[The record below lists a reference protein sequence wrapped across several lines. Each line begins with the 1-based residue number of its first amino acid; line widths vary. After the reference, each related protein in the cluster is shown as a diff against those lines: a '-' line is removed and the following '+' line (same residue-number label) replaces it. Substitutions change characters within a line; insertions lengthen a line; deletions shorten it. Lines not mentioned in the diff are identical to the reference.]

1 MENLGVDTGAIHEL
15 ITSADVGDRLRGI
28 NQLRSLDPHDAF
40 RLIQP
45 LSQDENSRVRYAAVS
60 QLASL
65 GHVNLNQAHD
75 LLRDRLLHDSE
86 TDVRAAAADAMA
98 ALQVP
103 FALED
108 LETAYHSTQDWLLQ
122 FSIIAALGALGN
134 PAAVG
139 LLTEALNNP
148 QELVKLAAIGSLGEL
163 RQPES
168 IEHLRPFVA
177 YPDWQVRH
185 RLAIALGQI
194 GTLAARPLLEQLA
207 TDSAAA
213 VAEAARTSLAQ
224 LAP

>member
-1 MENLGVDTGAIHEL
+1 MDTAAIQEL

-28 NQLRSLDPHDAF
+28 NQLRTLDPTDAF

-45 LSQDENSRVRYAAVS
+45 LSQDENARVRYAVVS

-65 GHVNLNQAHD
+65 GQVNPQQAHD
-75 LLRDRLLHDSE
+75 LLRDRLLHDPE
-86 TDVRAAAADAMA
+86 IDVRAAAADAMA

-108 LETAYHSTQDWLLQ
+108 LETAYRSTHDWLLQ

-139 LLTEALNNP
+139 LLTEALNHP

-163 RQPES
+163 KQPDS
-168 IEHLRPFVA
+168 IEHLRQFVE

-194 GTLAARPLLEQLA
+194 STPAARLLLEQLA

-213 VAEAARTSLAQ
+213 VAEAARTGLAQ
-224 LAP
+224 LTA

>member
-1 MENLGVDTGAIHEL
+1 MDTAAIQEL
-15 ITSADVGDRLRGI
+15 IASADVGDRLRGI
-28 NQLRSLDPHDAF
+28 NQLRSLDPNDAF

-60 QLASL
+60 QIATL
-65 GHVNLNQAHD
+65 GHVNRDLAHE

-86 TDVRAAAADAMA
+86 IDVRAAAADAMA
-98 ALQVP
+98 VLQVP

-108 LETAYHSTQDWLLQ
+108 LETAYHSTNDWLLQ

-134 PAAVG
+134 PAAVD
-139 LLTEALNNP
+139 LLIEALHSP

-163 RQPES
+163 KQPES
-168 IEHLRPFVA
+168 IEHLRPFVE

-194 GTLAARPLLEQLA
+194 GTPEVCPLLEQLA
-207 TDSAAA
+207 TDPAEA

-224 LAP
+224 FTA